1 MSARS
6 KARKRALDFLYE
18 ADIKKVLAT
27 DLFTSR
33 GANELSQEPYVLV
46 LINGVAEHLPKID
59 ELIITYAQGWDMDRM
74 PPIDRNILRI
84 AIFEI
89 LWAADIDNQVA
100 CDEAVELA
108 KSLSTDESSSYIN
121 NDAIAKSGKMLA
133 KIYGETD
140 LLIAESIQSGVF
152 NNLSPADLVSVISS
166 CIYESRNE
174 EAAKVPRGDIQIAL
188 AAISKIYAKI
198 HDAESDLNLEPMRA
212 PDFGFCWASH
222 KWASGQ
228 SLTSILKGTDLTVG
242 DFVRSMKQIIDC
254 VHNFYFNLIR
264 LDNKKSGI

>member
-18 ADIKKVLAT
+18 ADIKKVLAA
-27 DLFTSR
+27 DLFSAR

-46 LINGVAEHLPKID
+46 LLNGVAEHLPKID

-89 LWAADIDNQVA
+89 LWAAEIDIQVA

-121 NDAIAKSGKMLA
+121 GVLGRIIKLKDSIAI
-133 KIYGETD
+133 
-140 LLIAESIQSGVF
+140 
-152 NNLSPADLVSVISS
+152 
-166 CIYESRNE
+166 
-174 EAAKVPRGDIQIAL
+174 
-188 AAISKIYAKI
+188 
-198 HDAESDLNLEPMRA
+198 
-212 PDFGFCWASH
+212 
-222 KWASGQ
+222 
-228 SLTSILKGTDLTVG
+228 
-242 DFVRSMKQIIDC
+242 
-254 VHNFYFNLIR
+254 
-264 LDNKKSGI
+264 

>member
-18 ADIKKVLAT
+18 ADIKKVLAA
-27 DLFTSR
+27 DLFSAR

-89 LWAADIDNQVA
+89 LWAAEIDIQVA

-121 NDAIAKSGKMLA
+121 GVLGRIIKLKDSIAI
-133 KIYGETD
+133 
-140 LLIAESIQSGVF
+140 
-152 NNLSPADLVSVISS
+152 
-166 CIYESRNE
+166 
-174 EAAKVPRGDIQIAL
+174 
-188 AAISKIYAKI
+188 
-198 HDAESDLNLEPMRA
+198 
-212 PDFGFCWASH
+212 
-222 KWASGQ
+222 
-228 SLTSILKGTDLTVG
+228 
-242 DFVRSMKQIIDC
+242 
-254 VHNFYFNLIR
+254 
-264 LDNKKSGI
+264 